1 MTRDDWRRIKD
12 IAGSALEE
20 PESSRAAYV
29 EERCGRDD
37 DLRRE
42 VESLIASATRA
53 DALFETPSVLIA
65 GASAALESLRQ
76 FEAPRIGE
84 RVGSYRIVR
93 ELGSGGMGE
102 AFLAVRADAEYEKRV
117 AIKLIRRGMDSTAV
131 LRRFRN
137 ERQILADLEHPN
149 IARLLDGG
157 TTADGLPYFVMEY
170 VEGMPIDEHCDTRQL
185 STREKVALFRRVCD
199 AVQHAHGQY
208 VVHRDLKPSNILV
221 TADGVPKLLDFGI
234 SKLLTD
240 SARGSTEPTLLPHAM
255 TPTYASPE
263 QVSGDPI
270 TPATDVYSLG
280 VLLYE
285 LLTGRRPYQVDG
297 RTLREINDVIC
308 HQEPA
313 PPSTVAP
320 AALRA
325 GLAGDLDTIVLMA
338 LRKEPQRRY
347 PTVDALSDDLRRHL
361 EGLPVQAR
369 ADDVAYRVTRLIS
382 RHRLRIVEGA
392 VVAALVVLVAVM
404 GPWSGSEVSTPPAD
418 ISSVAVLPFAIA
430 SSDRDVAYLSE
441 GLTEGLI
448 QTLTE
453 FPRLR
458 VLSRNAVFAVNHDG
472 RDPQLVAGELKVG
485 ALLLGSV
492 AQSGENV
499 SISLELVDGGSGRRL
514 WEQKHDG
521 QLSSLVSL
529 RDEVT
534 RNVVDRLGLRSEA
547 GIRPP
552 ARQTRNSDAYELYL
566 KGRYVWNKRTEDGF
580 RRGLEYFRQAID
592 KDPQYALAYTGLADC
607 YNLLGIWG
615 ALPPHE
621 AMPQVKDAA
630 LKAIA
635 IDGTL
640 AEAHTSL
647 AFVYWVYDWDWDA
660 AAAEFQRAVALDP
673 GYATAHDW
681 YAYYL
686 ASRGNFDEA
695 IASIARARELEPVSL
710 SIGTDVGEIHYW
722 ARRYEKA
729 ASELEAVLQVE
740 PDFAMA
746 RNILGLTYLAMGR
759 RTEAVAQLE
768 EANRLATGPRML
780 STLAYAYGAAGM
792 RPQADGA
799 IDALTRL
806 ASERY
811 TSAFALGLAH
821 LGAGDTEQAVR
832 LLEQAFVER
841 SDSMVILRVYP
852 LLDPLRGD
860 RRFRTLLDR
869 VGIPARLP

>member
-20 PESSRAAYV
+20 PESSRAAFV
-29 EERCGRDD
+29 TARCGRDD

-53 DALFETPSVLIA
+53 DALFETPTVLIA

-76 FEAPRIGE
+76 FETPRIGE

-102 AFLAVRADAEYEKRV
+102 AFLAVRADEEYEKRV

-170 VEGMPIDEHCDTRQL
+170 VDGTPIDEHCDSRQL
-185 STREKVALFRRVCD
+185 STRERVLLFRRVCD

-221 TADGVPKLLDFGI
+221 TAAGVPKLLDFGI

-240 SARGSTEPTLLPHAM
+240 SARGSTEPTLLPHAL
-255 TPTYASPE
+255 TPPYASPE
-263 QVSGDPI
+263 QVRGEPI

-285 LLTGRRPYQVDG
+285 LLTGRRPYQLAG
-297 RTLREINDVIC
+297 RTLSEIDEVIC

-369 ADDVAYRVTRLIS
+369 ADDVGYRVTRLIS

-392 VVAALVVLVAVM
+392 VVAAMVVLVAVM
-404 GPWSGSEVSTPPAD
+404 RPWSGSEVAAPPAD
-418 ISSVAVLPFAIA
+418 ISSMAVLPFAIA

-458 VLSRNAVFAVNHDG
+458 VPSRNAVFAVDPDG

-514 WEQKHDG
+514 WEQTHEG

-534 RNVVDRLGLRSEA
+534 RDVVDRLGLRNEP
-547 GIRPP
+547 GIRPL

-580 RRGLEYFRQAID
+580 RRGLDYFRQAID
-592 KDPQYALAYTGLADC
+592 EDPQYALAYTGLADC

-615 ALPPHE
+615 ALPPRE

-647 AFVYWVYDWDWDA
+647 AFVHWVYDWDWDA

-673 GYATAHDW
+673 GYAMAHDW

-695 IASIARARELEPVSL
+695 IASITRARELEPVSL
-710 SIGTDVGEIHYW
+710 SIGTDVGEILYW
-722 ARRYEKA
+722 ARRYDKA

-768 EANRLATGPRML
+768 EANRLSSGPRML
-780 STLAYAYGAAGM
+780 SALAYAYGEAGM
-792 RPQADGA
+792 RAQADGA
-799 IDALTRL
+799 IEALMRL
-806 ASERY
+806 ASGRY
-811 TSAFALGLAH
+811 TSAFALGLAR
-821 LGAGDTEQAVR
+821 LGGGDTEQAVR

-852 LLDPLRGD
+852 PLDPLRAD
-860 RRFRTLLDR
+860 RRFRALIDR
-869 VGIPARLP
+869 VGIPARIP